1 MRTPKDISMTAR
13 YTAAVWDR
21 IGLPYASRFADL
33 RGKAMVEASL
43 AVGRVLPRN
52 IGAFLIDG
60 ALVPRH
66 LFMDE
71 FVKQGGYRQ
80 VVEVAAGYSPR
91 GMLFSNL
98 GLRYVEVDRPNVMRE
113 KERLCSGG
121 DAKRPVFLG
130 LDATAPDFVDRVVAA
145 CDPGLKTVLI
155 TEGLSPYFKRED
167 YVAVLKNLHALAAR
181 LNAVFLADFYRSVR
195 SPVLRGWM
203 EFGSL
208 AIKLIADS
216 THIYAKN
223 EDEIRAVFEAA
234 GFRVRAIHKP
244 AADPRYTL
252 GKKPTVTDWM
262 VVVEASTEL

>member
-1 MRTPKDISMTAR
+1 MRTPNDISMTAR

-43 AVGRVLPRN
+43 VAGRVLPRN

-71 FVKQGGYRQ
+71 FVKQGGYQQ

-91 GMLFSNL
+91 GMLFANL

-113 KERLCSGG
+113 KERLCAGI
-121 DAKRPVFLG
+121 DAKRPMFLG

-145 CDPGLKTVLI
+145 CDPRLKTVLI
-155 TEGLSPYFKRED
+155 TEGMSPYFARAD
-167 YVAVLKNLHALAAR
+167 YVAVLRNLRALAAR
-181 LNAVFLADFYRSVR
+181 LNAVFITDFYRNVR

-203 EFGSL
+203 AFGSL
-208 AIKLIADS
+208 AIKMIADS

-223 EDEIRAVFEAA
+223 EAEIRAVFEEA
-234 GFRVRAIHKP
+234 GFTVRAIHRP
-244 AADPRYTL
+244 AADPRYTR
-252 GKKPTVTDWM
+252 GKKPSVTDW
-262 VVVEASTEL
+262 VFVVEAEV